1 MSVLDPYFRYFSLF
15 AATSALASPLVEIGD
30 SASIVSTLAATGEF
44 RSNVTL
50 SAEDEIDDFVWTL
63 TPGLEFNYGTPGA
76 TLDFSMFAQY
86 GLVRFVDSSEFD
98 TERANIGVILDYDG
112 DRYTVSGSAGYR
124 ESEDFESDAI
134 RGREVVEI
142 ADVYG
147 TINTR
152 YQISPKTGI
161 GLGGSY
167 TDREYENSQFNR
179 DRIFWNVPVTLFREV
194 TPKYD
199 ALVEFEFGQTDID
212 EGDLYS
218 DSALNV
224 GLDGEVLPK
233 LDGTFKVGYRNR
245 EFDSDRDSEAGI
257 NLNLGGNY
265 QISQVSEARFSIFS
279 RFGAGGGGASNEQ
292 IGGSLTYF
300 RQISRQIRGT
310 AFARYTMIDYTESDR
325 EDDNINLAL
334 SGEYTFNQFVS
345 FRAGYTFRYNDSSF
359 DLQDY
364 ESHYLSATI
373 AVRY

>member
-1 MSVLDPYFRYFSLF
+1 MSVFSPLSHYVPLL
-15 AATSALASPLVEIGD
+15 AVASATASPLVEIGD
-30 SASIVSTLAATGEF
+30 AASLVATLSATGEF

-50 SAEDEIDDFVWTL
+50 AAEDEIDDFVWTL
-63 TPGLEFNYGTPGA
+63 TPGLEFNYGTSGA

-86 GLVRFVDSSEFD
+86 GVVRFVDSTEFD
-98 TERANIGVILDYDG
+98 TERANIGAVLEYDG
-112 DRYTVSGSAGYR
+112 DRYTVNGKAGYR
-124 ESEDFESDAI
+124 ESEDFEADAI
-134 RGREVVEI
+134 RGREVIEI

-147 TINTR
+147 TIQTR
-152 YQISPKTGI
+152 YRISPKTSF

-167 TDREYENSQFNR
+167 TDREYENSEFNR
-179 DRIFWNVPVTLFREV
+179 DRIFWKVPVTLFREV

-199 ALVEFEFGQTDID
+199 ALVEVGFGQTDID

-218 DSALNV
+218 DYVFNV

-233 LDGTFKVGYRNR
+233 LDGTFKVGYRYR
-245 EFDSDRDSEAGI
+245 EFDSDEESEGGV

-265 QISQVSEARFSIFS
+265 EISPVSQARFSIFS
-279 RFGAGGGGASNEQ
+279 RFGAGGGGSSNEQ

-300 RQISRQIRGT
+300 QQITRQIRGT
-310 AFARYTMIDYTESDR
+310 VFGRYTMIDYSESER
-325 EDDNINLAL
+325 EDDNINLGL

-364 ESHYLSATI
+364 DGHFLSATI